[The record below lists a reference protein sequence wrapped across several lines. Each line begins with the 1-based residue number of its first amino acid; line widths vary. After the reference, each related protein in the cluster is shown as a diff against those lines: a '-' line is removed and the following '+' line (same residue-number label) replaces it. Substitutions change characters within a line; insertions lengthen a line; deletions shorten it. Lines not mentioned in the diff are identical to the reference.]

1 MEASEDANYVIGGE
15 EYRVLERLSNL
26 AASRTLL
33 VEASR
38 RRMHLRLISG
48 CRADDVELRSR
59 KLRELA
65 AAGAGLVA
73 PLEVCESDGQVCAL
87 RAWVDAEPFDAY
99 ARRFKFSAKRLEQA
113 LNIGVKLCRTVEG
126 LHHARIA
133 HGALRNT
140 NVFFEK
146 DGSPVVTDPVL
157 GDSVPAK
164 QNALEDVRALGLL
177 LCRLYTGKPELV
189 INDYTLMML
198 AKARVPR
205 QLLRVLWQAIHEE
218 PSMRFPDAATLGRAL
233 REVPLPEY
241 QRTVQVRALPDNV
254 GPSDGL
260 PPWLRNAA
268 IFVVV
273 LGMIAGAAWLLRGY
287 GSKATSAS
295 SQPVASATPAA
306 GSATIDARLL
316 RPRFT
321 FETNLGKIEIEAN
334 GDAAPIAV
342 LNFAR
347 HVEAGSF
354 DGVAFDRV
362 VPNVVI
368 QAGQFTMTG
377 DRKRSSLPPVRNEW
391 LNGAEAVAGT
401 VGMSRQGNDPDTI
414 TTTFFINLAD
424 NRRAFGTRKDGT
436 GEVIFGKVVGGAD
449 VVQSISKSK
458 TVNKNGGAW
467 PEPPVYIT
475 SAYFSQGFESGEV
488 LRALE
493 GKQPPRTTLES
504 GVVVEDVVIGRGR
517 EFDPSRSVTLHYVGK
532 LENGK
537 RFDSSRDRGE
547 PSTFPAGRYL
557 QGLAEGLGGMRVGG
571 RRFITIPPELG
582 YGGTEIPGIPANS
595 TLVFDV
601 QFVSQAASEPP
612 LALPAS
618 SGVANGDPPAQPAG
632 SIRVVYHRYDN
643 VYDRPGLWVWNPDRA
658 ESIPGREI
666 KPVHIGDEGASF
678 DIRMKDLGVQGRSG
692 ERIGIIP
699 RLRSSWD
706 FKDGSDR
713 FWTPDLGNAVWLV
726 QDDNSVYSEAP
737 VREPAVKQALLEDER
752 TVRFLANHPLNEA
765 MLNNTGSFQVNLAGR
780 SITAT
785 KVLPVRDGNGAV
797 ISALATFPSSLFPLP
812 PQATASIAGMKE
824 SPLLLGAIQK
834 DPSRFNMDAPM
845 GVSFVGG
852 QATFTVFAP
861 NAQSLNIEIFGSL
874 DATSPSRTV
883 PMRQG
888 ENSIWEASTAK
899 SEVEGSFYSYSVTLR
914 GERQPKRVADP
925 AAVNHVGRPDRTRVT
940 DPRSTDPPGFRPIP
954 RPSFSGEMKDAVIYE
969 LHVQAFTAGGGTT
982 HRQPG
987 KYLGVVETGTTLSSA
1002 RSVTTGLDHLK
1013 ELRVTHV
1020 QLMPVSEFV
1029 PAPGSKGGYDWG
1041 YWPLAWMTPRG
1052 DFASTKDG
1060 DVRLREFKQMV
1071 QALHAE
1077 GIGVIV
1083 DLPLAQLSV
1092 QTSIE
1097 SIAPGAFTFPDVKG
1111 RPATIG
1117 DQAYRIDST
1126 APAARALMLQTV
1138 RFWMEEMGADGVRIE
1153 GLGHIDMKTA
1163 EEILATAR
1171 AINPAALI
1179 YGTPW
1184 GSGPSPHGQTT
1195 DKAALAG
1202 TGVAAYNDTYRDA
1215 LKGEPLGSIMGFV
1228 QEPRSS
1234 ARKVEGLIAGSIDEF
1249 ATSPN
1254 DVLNLLT
1261 DHDGC
1266 TLWDKLAATTNLP
1279 DQERMKVHLLAQGI
1293 LLVTQGG
1300 VLLNGGDELIWSRN
1314 GDCWGWEAGLQV
1326 NITPWANKARYRFST
1341 EYLAGLIALRREHPV
1356 FRLGS
1361 AEEIRTRVRFLP
1373 AAQLPDPSC
1382 ITLTINGS
1390 GLDGEAWATVFIAI
1404 NPTPGA
1410 LSLRL
1415 PDAQT
1420 WQVHV
1425 ENGRASTSPLSV
1437 ATGRVQVPG
1446 RTIMVMAR

>member
-1 MEASEDANYVIGGE
+1 MRPGREV
-15 EYRVLERLSNL
+15 EYLN
-26 AASRTLL
+26 
-33 VEASR
+33 
-38 RRMHLRLISG
+38 G
-48 CRADDVELRSR
+48 
-59 KLRELA
+59 
-65 AAGAGLVA
+65 
-73 PLEVCESDGQVCAL
+73 
-87 RAWVDAEPFDAY
+87 DAEPFDAFT
-99 ARRFKFSAKRLEQA
+99 RRFRFSPRRLEVA
-113 LNIGVKLCRTVEG
+113 LNIGVRLCRAVEG
-126 LHHARIA
+126 LHHNGQA
-133 HGALRNT
+133 HGSLANE
-140 NVFFEK
+140 NIVFEK
-146 DGSPVVTDPVL
+146 DGTPIIADRAQCPEAAN
-157 GDSVPAK
+157 GPEPR
-164 QNALEDVRALGLL
+164 EDVRALGLL
-177 LCRLYTGKPELV
+177 LCRLYTGKPELA

-198 AKARVPR
+198 VKARVPR

-273 LGMIAGAAWLLRGY
+273 IGFIAGGAWLLRGY
-287 GSKATSAS
+287 GSKRAPTS
-295 SQPVASATPAA
+295 PPPGTPAA
-306 GSATIDARLL
+306 GSATVHARLL

-362 VPNVVI
+362 VPNFVI
-368 QAGQFTMTG
+368 QAGQFTVSG
-377 DRKRSSLPPVRNEW
+377 ERKNSSLPPVRNEW

-401 VGMSRQGNDPDTI
+401 VGMSRMGNDPDTI

-436 GEVIFGKVVGGAD
+436 GEVIFGEVVGGAD
-449 VVQSISKSK
+449 VVQAISKSK
-458 TVNKNGGAW
+458 TANKNGGAW

-475 SAYFSQGFESGEV
+475 SAYFSQGFESAQV

-493 GKQPPRTTLES
+493 AKQPPKTTLPS
-504 GVVVEDVVIGRGR
+504 GVVIEDVVIGQGM
-517 EFDPSRSVTLHYVGK
+517 EFDPSQSVTLHYVGK
-532 LENGK
+532 LDNGK
-537 RFDSSRDRGE
+537 TFDSSRDRGE
-547 PSTFPAGRYL
+547 PFTFKAGSYL
-557 QGLAEGLGGMRVGG
+557 RGLGEGLGGMRVGG
-571 RRFITIPPELG
+571 RRFITIPPEMG
-582 YGGTEIPGIPANS
+582 YGSTSVPGIPANS
-595 TLVFDV
+595 TLIFDV
-601 QFVSQAASEPP
+601 QLVSQASSDAAQQS
-612 LALPAS
+612 PAS
-618 SGVANGDPPAQPAG
+618 GVGDRREAPTLSAG

-643 VYDRPGLWVWNPDRA
+643 VYDRAGLWVWNPDRT
-658 ESIPGREI
+658 ESIPAREI
-666 KPVHIGDEGASF
+666 KPVHVGKEGATF
-678 DIRMKDLGVQGRSG
+678 DIRLADLGVQGRSG

-726 QDDNSVYSEAP
+726 QDENVVYTEAP
-737 VREPAVKQALLEDER
+737 VQEPAVKQALLEDER
-752 TVRFLANHPLNEA
+752 TVRFRTNRPLNEA
-765 MLNNTGSFQVNLAGR
+765 MLNHTGSFQVTLDGR

-797 ISALATFPSSLFPLP
+797 VSALATFPSSLFPLP
-812 PQATASIAGMKE
+812 PQATASIEGMKE

-834 DPSRFNMDAPM
+834 DPARFPMGSPM
-845 GVSFVGG
+845 GVSFTTEQV
-852 QATFTVFAP
+852 TFRVFAP
-861 NAQSLNIEIFGSL
+861 NAQKMNAEIFASM
-874 DATSPSRTV
+874 DATSPTRTV
-883 PMRQG
+883 PMSRG
-888 ENSIWEASTAK
+888 ENSTWEASTAK
-899 SEVEGSFYSYSVTLR
+899 SEVEGSYYSYSVTLR
-914 GERQPKRVADP
+914 GEGQPKRVADP
-925 AAVNHVGRPDRTRVT
+925 AAINHVGRPDRTRIT
-940 DPRSTDPPGFRPIP
+940 DARSTDPPEFRPIQ

-987 KYLGVVETGTTLSSA
+987 KYLGMVETGTTLSSDRTVA
-1002 RSVTTGLDHLK
+1002 TGLDHLK
-1013 ELRVTHV
+1013 ELGVTHV
-1020 QLMPVSEFV
+1020 QIMPVSEFV

-1041 YWPLAWMTPRG
+1041 YWPLAWMSPRG
-1052 DFASTKDG
+1052 DFASSVEG
-1060 DVRLREFKQMV
+1060 DARLREFKQMV
-1071 QALHAE
+1071 QGLHAE

-1092 QTSIE
+1092 QSSIE
-1097 SIAPGAFTFPDVKG
+1097 SIAPGAYTFLDAKG

-1117 DQAYRIDST
+1117 DQAYRVDST
-1126 APAARALMLQTV
+1126 APAARAMILQTV

-1153 GLGHIDMKTA
+1153 ALGHIDKKTA

-1171 AINPAALI
+1171 AINPVALV

-1184 GSGPSPHGQTT
+1184 GTGPSPHGQTT
-1195 DKAALAG
+1195 DKTMLAG
-1202 TGVAAYNDTYRDA
+1202 TGLAAYNDTYRDI
-1215 LKGEPLGSIMGFV
+1215 LKGEPSGSLSGYV
-1228 QEPRSS
+1228 QSPKPL
-1234 ARKVEGLIAGSIDEF
+1234 ARKAEALIAGAGGEST
-1249 ATSPN
+1249 ASSN

-1279 DQERMKVHLLAQGI
+1279 GQESIKLHLLAQGI
-1293 LLVTQGG
+1293 LLVSQGG
-1300 VLLNGGDELIWSRN
+1300 VLLSGGDELLWSRN
-1314 GDCWGWEAGLQV
+1314 GECWGWEAGLQV
-1326 NITPWANKARYRFST
+1326 NTTPWANKAQYRFAT
-1341 EYLAGLIALRREHPV
+1341 DYLAGLIALRRNHPV

-1361 AEEIRTRVRFLP
+1361 AEQIRQRIRIIP
-1373 AAQLPDPSC
+1373 RQQLPDAAC
-1382 ITLTINGS
+1382 IALTIDGS

-1404 NPTPGA
+1404 NPTPEA

-1415 PDAQT
+1415 PDALT
-1420 WQVHV
+1420 WSAHV

-1437 ATGRVQVPG
+1437 ATGQVQVPG
-1446 RTIMVMAR
+1446 RTMAVLAK